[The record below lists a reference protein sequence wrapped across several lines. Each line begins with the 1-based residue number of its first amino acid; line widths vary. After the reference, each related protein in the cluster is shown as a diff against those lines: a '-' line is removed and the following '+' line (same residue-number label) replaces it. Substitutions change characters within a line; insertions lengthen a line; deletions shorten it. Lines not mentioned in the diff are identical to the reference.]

1 MKSPIEFVRSG
12 VTGPIRGRRRPQHL
26 QLFGGL
32 RGGLLSSIF
41 CCAILFPGTELASAQ
56 TPAGKP
62 AGTRKA
68 EPALSRALPD
78 ATAAANPA
86 TGSALSS
93 RLPASPALPP
103 PSDNYVLNRGD
114 TVKLSVFQESGLDA
128 EATLSKSGEA
138 SFPLIGAVS
147 LAGKTVKSAEKL
159 IEDLYNRDYLVN
171 PRVSLTL
178 TGYAQHFVTVSGAVA
193 APRVVA
199 IPLEGRFDVLAA
211 IAAAGGTTEKADL
224 RSVVLR
230 HANGGNSIR
239 CDVNAMQANPALAR
253 ELLPGDSITV
263 PQKVEE
269 FVTVSGEVTRPA
281 RVVMPDSGQLDVLTA
296 ITMAGDYTKLAKPK
310 SITVTRNGRI
320 IKLDGTA
327 MANGTAPAFQLLPG
341 DRVNVGKR
349 IF

>member
-1 MKSPIEFVRSG
+1 
-12 VTGPIRGRRRPQHL
+12 
-26 QLFGGL
+26 
-32 RGGLLSSIF
+32 
-41 CCAILFPGTELASAQ
+41 
-56 TPAGKP
+56 
-62 AGTRKA
+62 
-68 EPALSRALPD
+68 
-78 ATAAANPA
+78 
-86 TGSALSS
+86 
-93 RLPASPALPP
+93 
-103 PSDNYVLNRGD
+103 LNRGD

-239 CDVNAMQANPALAR
+239 CDVNAMQANPAFAR

-269 FVTVSGEVTRPA
+269 FVTISGEVTRPA